1 MKKTKLIFALIC
13 VLFFVIDRTQAQTY
27 YYNTTKTFSVSGK
40 SILGIQIE
48 PGYTYQCDKPDH
60 GLVTLYNK
68 ENLYTNTITY
78 VYKDGSTITDTKL
91 LRGDIKL
98 IEDDNWTKQQCFFI
112 VNNAFS
118 AAEKQR
124 VKGKKFDVNM
134 TIDTSTGKVIE
145 VEFCFYYSS
154 AFGTIPVSTYRKIEL
169 ELKKRIW
176 FTLTDAG
183 KSLKFVQRGWMQEV
197 K

>member
-1 MKKTKLIFALIC
+1 MKTKII
-13 VLFFVIDRTQAQTY
+13 LFFCLLFTLVEISAQTY
-27 YYNTTKTFSVSGK
+27 YYNTTKTFNVARTLFES
-40 SILGIQIE
+40 
-48 PGYTYQCDKPDH
+48 GYTYQCDVPNW

-118 AAEKQR
+118 DAEKQR
-124 VKGKKFDVNM
+124 VKGSELQIVM
-134 TIDTSTGKVIE
+134 TVDTSTGKVIE
-145 VEFCFYYSS
+145 AYFSFYYTDPF
-154 AFGTIPVSTYRKIEL
+154 ATIPVSTYRKIEL